1 MRNSD
6 FLMGMRWRFNCRRRK
21 GHGPGNAP
29 LWSPSNHIYDGVV
42 IAALISGKTCC
53 IVFVFVF
60 RPIHGLRCNCCCC
73 HLCAVST
80 AGVQF
85 RLLKRYYP
93 KIALKRLSAGGQLL
107 KRYFGPLKRYFYRE
121 ADSPCIP

>member
-1 MRNSD
+1 M
-6 FLMGMRWRFNCRRRK
+6 FNKDDVTEPR
-21 GHGPGNAP
+21 
-29 LWSPSNHIYDGVV
+29 SPDAFCAGITS
-42 IAALISGKTCC
+42 SGTTDSGC
-53 IVFVFVF
+53 IVASTQCKNPRGKKTACVAATLFTVWRSRMLLCSMF
-60 RPIHGLRCNCCCC
+60 

>member
-1 MRNSD
+1 MDKTAKS
-6 FLMGMRWRFNCRRRK
+6 
-21 GHGPGNAP
+21 
-29 LWSPSNHIYDGVV
+29 GVV
-42 IAALISGKTCC
+42 MVPETVWRSRMLLCSM
-53 IVFVFVF
+53 F
-60 RPIHGLRCNCCCC
+60 

>member
-1 MRNSD
+1 M
-6 FLMGMRWRFNCRRRK
+6 F
-21 GHGPGNAP
+21 
-29 LWSPSNHIYDGVV
+29 
-42 IAALISGKTCC
+42 
-53 IVFVFVF
+53 
-60 RPIHGLRCNCCCC
+60 

-107 KRYFGPLKRYFYRE
+107 KRYFEPLKRYFLPLKGYM
-121 ADSPCIP
+121 ASQLPCKSIA